1 MNKTAQS
8 PAEKERYAADRAAH
22 RLAKMY
28 QKAGYH
34 VHDESEADERESV
47 MSHMLRDPHWR
58 DLGTHQK
65 CYGVPDDS
73 HDPATSVAAP
83 SSNGDTPTQSTHSQH
98 THTR

>member
-1 MNKTAQS
+1 MKHSSKLKPSQLSGSGQKDSMNKTAQS

-65 CYGVPDDS
+65 CYGVPDE
-73 HDPATSVAAP
+73 VM
-83 SSNGDTPTQSTHSQH
+83 TQQLA
-98 THTR
+98 